1 MRIISKYRLALVIL
15 SLVSFGDASAVCITP
30 FLTPTECDFK
40 NEDTHLWGNQ
50 PGLYFA
56 KEDRVDELIKQ
67 GESFIENYHSAVKTT
82 GDAAIRAMIAPT
94 AAAMTIVEVQQAINT
109 ALMLANDPL
118 SLKIIATDVY
128 CTLYWEAVGT
138 VSGIARECPS
148 TPELLTDFVKL
159 QRLDELRRT
168 ITEIALNPN
177 LILGEQWS
185 NAIDEVRSVRAKLQS
200 MDTFGRHIPLPD
212 INAFF
217 DERYP
222 SLAALIAAPIED
234 TQQFRT
240 RVGLL
245 NNSRRNTIREHLLAT
260 QQNHTNLMFGDQP
273 ELERLAKMS
282 SKAIG
287 RMQATEIDNMLGMQ
301 DVQNLQ
307 MIVEEIMNS
316 SSLTLQ
322 DYADTHAKATREQA
336 FSIKSAEPIPFHEAT
351 IGNGYRFVQ

>member
-1 MRIISKYRLALVIL
+1 MSIISKYRLALIIL
-15 SLVSFGDASAVCITP
+15 SLVSLGEARAVCITP
-30 FLTPTECDFK
+30 FLTPAECDFK

-67 GESFIENYHSAVKTT
+67 GESFIENYHAAVKTT

-94 AAAMTIVEVQQAINT
+94 AASMTIVEVKQAINA

-118 SLKIIATDVY
+118 SLKLIATDVY
-128 CTLYWEAVGT
+128 CTLYWEAVET

-148 TPELLTDFVKL
+148 TPELLTDLVKL
-159 QRLDELRRT
+159 QRLDELRQT
-168 ITEIALNPN
+168 ITDIALNPN
-177 LILGEQWS
+177 LNLGEQWS
-185 NAIDEVRSVRAKLQS
+185 NTIDELQSVRAKLQS
-200 MDTFGRHIPLPD
+200 MDTFGRHIPVPQM
-212 INAFF
+212 NAFF

-245 NNSRRNTIREHLLAT
+245 NTSRRNTIREHMLAT
-260 QQNHTNLMFGDQP
+260 QQNHTILRTDDQS
-273 ELERLAKMS
+273 ELERLAEMS
-282 SKAIG
+282 SKSIG

-307 MIVEEIMNS
+307 MIVEQIMNS
-316 SSLTLQ
+316 TTLTMQ
-322 DYADTHAKATREQA
+322 DYADAHDEATRKRA
-336 FSIKSAEPIPFHEAT
+336 VSIKTAAPIPFHEAT
-351 IGNGYRFVQ
+351 IGNGHRFMQ

>member
-1 MRIISKYRLALVIL
+1 MRIISKYRLAILLL
-15 SLVSFGDASAVCITP
+15 SLMSFGEASAVCITP

-118 SLKIIATDVY
+118 SLKLIVTDLY

-148 TPELLTDFVKL
+148 TPELLTDIVKL

-185 NAIDEVRSVRAKLQS
+185 NAIDEVRSVRDKLQS
-200 MDTFGRHIPLPD
+200 MDTFGRHIPVPQM
-212 INAFF
+212 NAFF

-260 QQNHTNLMFGDQP
+260 QQNHTNLKSVDQP
-273 ELERLAKMS
+273 ELERLAEMS

-316 SSLTLQ
+316 STLTLQ
-322 DYADTHAKATREQA
+322 DYADTHADATRKRA
-336 FSIKSAEPIPFHEAT
+336 FSIKSAEPIPFHEAA
-351 IGNGYRFVQ
+351 IGNGHRFMQ

>member
-1 MRIISKYRLALVIL
+1 MRNISKCRLALILL
-15 SLVSFGDASAVCITP
+15 SLVSFGEASAVCITP

-82 GDAAIRAMIAPT
+82 GDAAIRAMIAPM
-94 AAAMTIVEVQQAINT
+94 AASMTIVEVQQAINT
-109 ALMLANDPL
+109 ALLLANDPW
-118 SLKIIATDVY
+118 SLKPIVADVY

-159 QRLDELRRT
+159 QRLDELRQE
-168 ITEIALNPN
+168 ITDIVLNPN

-185 NAIDEVRSVRAKLQS
+185 NAIDEVQSVRGKLQS
-200 MDTFGRHIPLPD
+200 MDTFGRNIPLPD
-212 INAFF
+212 MNAFF
-217 DERYP
+217 DQRYP
-222 SLAALIAAPIED
+222 SLVALIAAPND
-234 TQQFRT
+234 NTQQFRA
-240 RVGLL
+240 RVGTL
-245 NNSRRNTIREHLLAT
+245 NTSRRNTIREHMLAT
-260 QQNHTNLMFGDQP
+260 HQNHTNMRSGDQS
-273 ELERLAKMS
+273 ELERLSEMS

-287 RMQATEIDNMLGMQ
+287 RMQAAEIDNMLGMQ

-307 MIVEEIMNS
+307 MIIEEIMNS
-316 SSLTLQ
+316 STLTLQ
-322 DYADTHAKATREQA
+322 DYADTHLEATRKRA
-336 FSIKSAEPIPFHEAT
+336 FAIKSSEPIPFHEAA
-351 IGNGYRFVQ
+351 IGNGHRFTQ